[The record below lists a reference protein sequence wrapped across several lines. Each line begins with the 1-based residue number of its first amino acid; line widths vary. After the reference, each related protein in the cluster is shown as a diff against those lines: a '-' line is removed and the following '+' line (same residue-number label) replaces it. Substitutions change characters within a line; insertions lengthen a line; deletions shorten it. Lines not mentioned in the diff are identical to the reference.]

1 MPGLSGNKPPTMRA
15 RPGGGF
21 NLGGGFNEH
30 LDESAMQQA
39 GQQKQLTQAQADPAT
54 AKAAAQKAQSQ
65 VQGQQ
70 KPPPEVGSF
79 TDELIKRPIKGV
91 WEEIKKFFS
100 LNTWLG
106 IEPPQIKT
114 PEEQAKAKQVHQRY
128 QQLDQE
134 QQAVARKRYQELM
147 QKKKAEEEEKMRKK
161 QIEEQKKAQ
170 EVQMPS
176 SPQKGPV
183 GPGSSKKQKAQAR
196 LQQQMKTMGTVAGA
210 D

>member
-30 LDESAMQQA
+30 LDEAALQQA
-39 GQQKQLTQAQADPAT
+39 GKQKQLTQAQADPST
-54 AKAAAQKAQSQ
+54 AKAAAQAAQQS
-65 VQGQQ
+65 QGQQ
-70 KPPPEVGSF
+70 APPPEVGSL

-114 PEEQAKAKQVHQRY
+114 PEQQAKAKQIHQRY

-134 QQAVARKRYQELM
+134 QQAVARKRFQELE
-147 QKKKAEEEEKMRKK
+147 QKKKLEEEEKMRKK
-161 QIEEQKKAQ
+161 QMEEQKKAQ

-176 SPQKGPV
+176 SPKKGPI
-183 GPGSSKKQKAQAR
+183 GPGMSKKQKAQAR
-196 LQQQMKTMGTVAGA
+196 LQQQRQTLGTVQGA

>member
-1 MPGLSGNKPPTMRA
+1 MPGLSGNKPSSMRA

-21 NLGGGFNEH
+21 NMGGGFNEH
-30 LDESAMQQA
+30 LDESAMAQA
-39 GQQKQLTQAQADPAT
+39 SQQKQLTQAQADPAT
-54 AKAAAQKAQSQ
+54 AQAAAQKAQSQ
-65 VQGQQ
+65 AQAQ
-70 KPPPEVGSF
+70 KPPPEVGSL
-79 TDELIKRPIKGV
+79 TDELIKRPAKGV

-114 PEEQAKAKQVHQRY
+114 PEEQAKARQIHQRY
-128 QQLDQE
+128 QQLDRE
-134 QQAVARKRYQELM
+134 QQEVAQKRYQELM

-161 QIEEQKKAQ
+161 QMEEQKKAQ
-170 EVQMPS
+170 ELPMPS
-176 SPQKGPV
+176 SPQKGPA
-183 GPGSSKKQKAQAR
+183 GPGASKKQKAQAR